1 MGVHDGH
8 RKRLTARFLRQ
19 GLEGFAPHE
28 VLELLL
34 FYSIPRQDTNELAHR
49 LIERF
54 GSLSGVLEAPYE
66 RLLEVKGVCENTA
79 ALLKL
84 MPELTRVYYAAR
96 REGTYVRS
104 NQDAKEL
111 LLPRLFGRQEE
122 LVYALL
128 LDAKGKCLALEQVH
142 AGSVNASEVNL
153 RKIAGL
159 AIRTNAA
166 GLILAHNHPGGVST
180 PSQEDVLTT
189 RHMQATLEAM
199 EIQLVDHLVFAD
211 RDFTSMRQTGL
222 LR

>member
-8 RKRLTARFLRQ
+8 RKRLTARFLNQ

-54 GSLSGVLEAPYE
+54 GSLSAVLEAPYE
-66 RLLEVKGVCENTA
+66 RLLEVKGVGENTA

-84 MPELTRVYYAAR
+84 IPSMARVYYTDR
-96 REGTYVRS
+96 QTGTYIRS
-104 NQDAKEL
+104 NQDAKAL
-111 LLPRLFGRQEE
+111 LMPRFMGRREE
-122 LVYALL
+122 VVYLLL
-128 LDAKGKCLALEQVH
+128 LDAKGKCLSVEQIH
-142 AGSVNASEVNL
+142 QGSLNGAEVSL

-159 AIRTNAA
+159 AIGMNAA
-166 GLILAHNHPGGVST
+166 GVILAHNHPNGVST
-180 PSQEDVLTT
+180 PSHEDVLTT
-189 RHMQATLEAM
+189 LHMQEALSAM

-211 RDFTSMRQTGL
+211 REFTSLRQSGLMR
-222 LR
+222 

>member
-1 MGVHDGH
+1 MGIHDGH
-8 RKRLTARFLRQ
+8 RKRLTARFLAE
-19 GLEGFAPHE
+19 GLEGFAPHQA
-28 VLELLL
+28 LELLL

-49 LIERF
+49 LINRF
-54 GSLSGVLEAPYE
+54 GSLSAVFEAPFE
-66 RLLEVKGVCENTA
+66 QLLEVEGVGEKTA
-79 ALLKL
+79 SLLKL
-84 MPELTRVYYAAR
+84 MPDMARVYYSAR
-96 REGTYVRS
+96 QEGAFVRS
-104 NQDAKEL
+104 NQDAQAL
-111 LLPRLFGRQEE
+111 LLPRFLGRQEE

>member
-1 MGVHDGH
+1 MGIHDGH
-8 RKRLTARFLRQ
+8 RKRLTARFLAE
-19 GLEGFAPHE
+19 GLEGFEPHQ

-49 LIERF
+49 LMARF

-66 RLLEVKGVCENTA
+66 QLLEVKGVGENTA

-84 MPELTRVYYAAR
+84 MPALTRVYYSAQQ
-96 REGTYVRS
+96 EGTYIRS
-104 NQDAKEL
+104 NQDAQAL
-111 LLPRLFGRQEE
+111 LLPRFLGRQEE
-122 LVYALL
+122 LVYAVL
-128 LDAKGKCLALEQVH
+128 LDAKGKCLAVEQVH
-142 AGSVNASEVNL
+142 KGSVNTSEVSI

-159 AIRTNAA
+159 AISSNAA
-166 GLILAHNHPGGVST
+166 GLILAHNHPGGVSA

-189 RHMQATLEAM
+189 QHIQNTLSAM

-211 RDFTSMRQTGL
+211 REYTSMRQTGL

>member
-66 RLLEVKGVCENTA
+66 RLLEVKGVGENTA

-84 MPELTRVYYAAR
+84 MPELTRVYYASR
-96 REGTYVRS
+96 QEGAYVRS
-104 NQDAKEL
+104 NQDAQAL
-111 LLPRLFGRQEE
+111 LMPRFLGRNEE
-122 LVYALL
+122 MVFALL
-128 LDAKGKCLALEQVH
+128 LDAKGKCLALEAIHQ
-142 AGSVNASEVNL
+142 GSVNASEVSV
-153 RKIAGL
+153 RKIAAL
-159 AIRTNAA
+159 AISANAA
-166 GLILAHNHPGGVST
+166 GVILAHNHPGGVST
-180 PSQEDVLTT
+180 PSREDVLTT
-189 RHMQATLEAM
+189 QHIQSTLAAM

-211 RDFTSMRQTGL
+211 RDFTSMRQSGL

>member
-66 RLLEVKGVCENTA
+66 RLLEVKGVGENTA

-84 MPELTRVYYAAR
+84 MPELTRVYYASR
-96 REGTYVRS
+96 QEGAYVRS
-104 NQDAKEL
+104 NQDAQAL
-111 LLPRLFGRQEE
+111 LMPRFLGRNEE
-122 LVYALL
+122 MVFALL
-128 LDAKGKCLALEQVH
+128 LDAKGKCLALEAIHQ
-142 AGSVNASEVNL
+142 GSVNASEVSV
-153 RKIAGL
+153 RKIAAL
-159 AIRTNAA
+159 AIGANAA
-166 GLILAHNHPGGVST
+166 GVILAHNHPGGVST
-180 PSQEDVLTT
+180 PSREDVLTT
-189 RHMQATLEAM
+189 QHIQSTLAAM

-211 RDFTSMRQTGL
+211 RDFTSMRQSGL
-222 LR
+222 LG

>member
-8 RKRLTARFLRQ
+8 RKRLTARFLAE
-19 GLEGFAPHE
+19 GLEGFAPHQ

-49 LIERF
+49 LMDRF
-54 GSLSGVLEAPYE
+54 GSLSAVFDAPYE
-66 RLLEVKGVCENTA
+66 RLLEVKGVGENTA

-84 MPELTRVYYAAR
+84 MPDLTRVYFAAR
-96 REGTYVRS
+96 QEGAYVRS
-104 NQDAKEL
+104 NQDAKAL
-111 LLPRLFGRQEE
+111 LLPRFVGRQEE

-128 LDAKGKCLALEQVH
+128 LDAKGKCLAVEQVH
-142 AGSVNASEVNL
+142 QGSVNASEVSV

-159 AIRTNAA
+159 AISTNAA
-166 GLILAHNHPGGVST
+166 GVILAHNHPGGVST
-180 PSQEDVLTT
+180 PSKEDVLTT
-189 RHMQATLEAM
+189 RHIQNTLAAM

>member
-8 RKRLTARFLRQ
+8 RKRLTARFLSQ

-54 GSLSGVLEAPYE
+54 GSLSAVFEAPYA
-66 RLLEVKGVCENTA
+66 RLLEVKGVGENTA

-84 MPELTRVYYAAR
+84 IPGMARVYYTDRQAGA
-96 REGTYVRS
+96 YIRS
-104 NQDAKEL
+104 NQDAQEL
-111 LLPRLFGRQEE
+111 LLPRFVGRREE
-122 LVYALL
+122 VVYVLL
-128 LDAKGKCLALEQVH
+128 LDAKGKCLSVELVH
-142 AGSVNASEVNL
+142 QGSLNGAEVSL

-159 AIRTNAA
+159 AISMNAA
-166 GLILAHNHPGGVST
+166 GVILAHNHPNGVSA
-180 PSQEDVLTT
+180 PSREDVLTT
-189 RHMQATLEAM
+189 RHMQEALNAM

-211 RDFTSMRQTGL
+211 RAFTSLRQSGL

>member
-66 RLLEVKGVCENTA
+66 RLLEVKGVGENTA

-84 MPELTRVYYAAR
+84 MPELTRVYYASR
-96 REGTYVRS
+96 QEGAYVRS
-104 NQDAKEL
+104 NQDAQAL
-111 LLPRLFGRQEE
+111 LMPRFLGRNEE
-122 LVYALL
+122 MVFALL
-128 LDAKGKCLALEQVH
+128 LDAKGKCLALEAIHQ
-142 AGSVNASEVNL
+142 GSVNASEVSV
-153 RKIAGL
+153 RKIAAL
-159 AIRTNAA
+159 AISANAA
-166 GLILAHNHPGGVST
+166 GVILAHNHPGGVST
-180 PSQEDVLTT
+180 PSREAVLTT
-189 RHMQATLEAM
+189 QHIQSTLAAM

-211 RDFTSMRQTGL
+211 RDFTSMRQSGL

>member
-8 RKRLTARFLRQ
+8 RKRLTARFLTE
-19 GLEGFAPHE
+19 GLEGFEPHQ

-34 FYSIPRQDTNELAHR
+34 FFSIPRQDTNELAHR
-49 LIERF
+49 LIDRF
-54 GSLSGVLEAPYE
+54 GSLSGVFDAPYE
-66 RLLEVKGVCENTA
+66 QLLEVKGVGENTA

-84 MPELTRVYYAAR
+84 MPDMTRRYYAAR
-96 REGTYVRS
+96 QDGAYIRS
-104 NQDAKEL
+104 NKDAQEL
-111 LLPRLFGRQEE
+111 LLPRFVGRQEE
-122 LVYALL
+122 MVYALL
-128 LDAKGKCLALEQVH
+128 LDAKGKCLAVELVH
-142 AGSVNASEVNL
+142 EGSVNAAEVHL
-153 RKIAGL
+153 RKIVAL
-159 AIRTNAA
+159 AIRANAA

-189 RHMQATLEAM
+189 RHMQTTLEAM